1 MLCCASSPASSM
13 LTLACMSPV
22 RSSRRCSARGA
33 RRQSRRDLCPVS
45 AASSTVDGGPGDG
58 VRVVVL
64 GGGFGGL
71 YAALRLNALP
81 WPQGK
86 EPQVCVACVLL
97 ACLCLSSCVLAQ
109 VTLVDQSSRFAF
121 KPLMYEL
128 LMGDL
133 STDEAR
139 AAPRTWGER
148 ALPQRPLAGEGRP
161 WAHHLGVGVRLLV
174 PCGLT
179 HCPPGGAGVQ
189 HPAERDASEVRS
201 VLPVRLSVRAKQVRR
216 SKHSTPLFSLLL
228 QVRAGHR
235 HCGSS

>member
-1 MLCCASSPASSM
+1 M
-13 LTLACMSPV
+13 
-22 RSSRRCSARGA
+22 
-33 RRQSRRDLCPVS
+33 
-45 AASSTVDGGPGDG
+45 
-58 VRVVVL
+58 VVL

-139 AAPRTWGER
+139 EAPRHGV
-148 ALPQRPLAGEGRP
+148 AGRSH
-161 WAHHLGVGVRLLV
+161 ARRVRDRCLGHTVSEW
-174 PCGLT
+174 C
-179 HCPPGGAGVQ
+179 C
-189 HPAERDASEVRS
+189 ASQ
-201 VLPVRLSVRAKQVRR
+201 PFA
-216 SKHSTPLFSLLL
+216 
-228 QVRAGHR
+228 
-235 HCGSS
+235 